1 MDNKT
6 LKSSIKAYCLE
17 LMKEMNSLGG
27 GGEGA
32 YMTKFAGR
40 KVTSKDK
47 TSPTGFETSPKNNY
61 YKKFKFRVTNPYPR
75 KNSKQLWNEIK
86 INKPGTLEFPIY
98 LNNQEKAIETGKKL
112 FKLDYRWVDANGTK
126 PDWTNAPFKTNN
138 FEPFKIFLINDNQK
152 IIDYKYT
159 DEIDHVQEIKIEK
172 PIRKARVISGDGYDV
187 LVYKSGVKYKDN
199 PEEIDK
205 SLMDQKLYYDFF
217 DDDYKNSTTFSLISF
232 IDGDKKEKIWWDDDK
247 IRFGLNENK
256 KEFIHRINKEIY
268 QKLDEINN
276 HIEYTSKI
284 KGSEDK
290 EINELNNLKNSLLK
304 IKSKINEIKIDKPR
318 RIWDFTKYIPNF
330 DPKNIKVGDEI
341 KLGDSIDKI
350 IGIVY
355 ANPNDIQ
362 YFNVKHG
369 ICFARVLIKINNDN
383 KQK

>member
-17 LMKEMNSLGG
+17 LMQEISAL

-86 INKPGTLEFPIY
+86 VLKPGTIEFPIY
-98 LNNQEKAIETGKKL
+98 LNNQEKAIEIGKKL
-112 FKLDYRWVDANGTK
+112 FKLDYYWLNNQK

-138 FEPFKIFLINDNQK
+138 FEPFKIFLVNDNGDK
-152 IIDYKYT
+152 TIDYEYT
-159 DEIDHVQEIKIEK
+159 NEVEPVQ
-172 PIRKARVISGDGYDV
+172 
-187 LVYKSGVKYKDN
+187 
-199 PEEIDK
+199 
-205 SLMDQKLYYDFF
+205 
-217 DDDYKNSTTFSLISF
+217 
-232 IDGDKKEKIWWDDDK
+232 
-247 IRFGLNENK
+247 ENK

-284 KGSEDK
+284 KGYEDK

-304 IKSKINEIKIDKPR
+304 IKS
-318 RIWDFTKYIPNF
+318 NF
-330 DPKNIKVGDEI
+330 
-341 KLGDSIDKI
+341 L
-350 IGIVY
+350 
-355 ANPNDIQ
+355 Q
-362 YFNVKHG
+362 
-369 ICFARVLIKINNDN
+369 
-383 KQK
+383 

>member
-47 TSPTGFETSPKNNY
+47 TSPSGFETSPKNNY

-75 KNSKQLWNEIK
+75 KNSKQLW
-86 INKPGTLEFPIY
+86 
-98 LNNQEKAIETGKKL
+98 
-112 FKLDYRWVDANGTK
+112 
-126 PDWTNAPFKTNN
+126 
-138 FEPFKIFLINDNQK
+138 
-152 IIDYKYT
+152 
-159 DEIDHVQEIKIEK
+159 QEIKIEK

-187 LVYKSGVKYKDN
+187 LVYKSGIKYKDN

-205 SLMDQKLYYDFF
+205 SLMDQKLYYNF

-232 IDGDKKEKIWWDDDK
+232 VGDDKKEKIWWDDDE
-247 IRFGLNENK
+247 IRFGINENK

-330 DPKNIKVGDEI
+330 DPKKIKVGDEI
-341 KLGDSIDKI
+341 KLGDNIDKI

-355 ANPNDIQ
+355 ENPNDIQ

-369 ICFARVLIKINNDN
+369 IYFARVLIKINNDN
-383 KQK
+383 KQE

>member
-86 INKPGTLEFPIY
+86 ILKPGTIEFPIY
-98 LNNQEKAIETGKKL
+98 LDNQEKAIEIGKKL

-138 FEPFKIFLINDNQK
+138 FEPFKIFLLNDNQK
-152 IIDYKYT
+152 IIDYEYT
-159 DEIDHVQEIKIEK
+159 DEIEPVQ
-172 PIRKARVISGDGYDV
+172 
-187 LVYKSGVKYKDN
+187 
-199 PEEIDK
+199 
-205 SLMDQKLYYDFF
+205 
-217 DDDYKNSTTFSLISF
+217 
-232 IDGDKKEKIWWDDDK
+232 
-247 IRFGLNENK
+247 ENK

-284 KGSEDK
+284 KGYEDK

-304 IKSKINEIKIDKPR
+304 IKSKINEIKINKPKR
-318 RIWDFTKYIPNF
+318 VWDFTKYIPNF
-330 DPKNIKVGDEI
+330 DK
-341 KLGDSIDKI
+341 DKI
-350 IGIVY
+350 QIGDYVKTIGQQFIVDDIFLD
-355 ANPNDIQ
+355 PNVDDIKYQ
-362 YFNVKHG
+362 GGEHGGRYFMDLRATNNFNNKH
-369 ICFARVLIKINNDN
+369 K
-383 KQK
+383 

>member
-17 LMKEMNSLGG
+17 LMQEISAL

-61 YKKFKFRVTNPYPR
+61 YKKFKFRVVKPKER
-75 KNSKQLWNEIK
+75 LNSKDLLKEIK
-86 INKPGTLEFPIY
+86 INNPSKTFKPGQKVKTKDGKVFIVNRSFDNIVYVHIEDINSHEFLFDKKDLQIINESKY
-98 LNNQEKAIETGKKL
+98 NQFKKQATQLKPKEILHRAIKEIQL
-112 FKLDYRWVDANGTK
+112 KLDEV
-126 PDWTNAPFKTNN
+126 
-138 FEPFKIFLINDNQK
+138 EP
-152 IIDYKYT
+152 
-159 DEIDHVQEIKIEK
+159 VQ
-172 PIRKARVISGDGYDV
+172 
-187 LVYKSGVKYKDN
+187 
-199 PEEIDK
+199 
-205 SLMDQKLYYDFF
+205 
-217 DDDYKNSTTFSLISF
+217 
-232 IDGDKKEKIWWDDDK
+232 
-247 IRFGLNENK
+247 ENK

-304 IKSKINEIKIDKPR
+304 IKSKINEIKINKPNLPNIILDLFIKLGDKIDIGYFLTKHNIFNSGDDDLLYDLKNSSPKDLNDLYDSLKNIINSQNLKEIKINKPR
-318 RIWDFTKYIPNF
+318 QIWDFTRYIPNF

-341 KLGDSIDKI
+341 RLDGNIDKVLDI
-350 IGIVY
+350 IS
-355 ANPNDIQ
+355 NPNDIH
-362 YFNVKHG
+362 YFKVKGG
-369 ICFARVLIKINNDN
+369 IYFAQVLIRINNDN
-383 KQK
+383 KQE